1 MNFLILEKE
10 KLIPTYDG
18 DLLFKV
24 KATLMNCS
32 FLFVYYYYYYFFHPL
47 LLSFIYLLYNFLSVF
62 KDFFSSLFLQ
72 L

>member
-24 KATLMNCS
+24 KANSMKCS
-32 FLFVYYYYYYFFHPL
+32 YF
-47 LLSFIYLLYNFLSVF
+47 
-62 KDFFSSLFLQ
+62 FFSSFAVIFYISSIQLFGQ
-72 L
+72 FFRIFFV